1 MAASFQVNLSGK
13 VIAVT
18 GAFGAL
24 GAAVAKLLSG
34 CGAQVAHL
42 NHAPLPADAARAGL
56 SLALGGIDLADEVAT
71 TIAMT
76 NIVQAAGR
84 LDGLVNI
91 AGGFQFE
98 KLDGGALETWDS
110 MYRTNLRTAVSC
122 CKAALPHLL
131 KAGSGR
137 IVNVGALG
145 AVKAG
150 AGMGAYAASKAGV
163 AKLTEA
169 LAEELK
175 DRGVTVNAVLPS
187 TLDTARNRSDMPT
200 ADFTRWVTP
209 GAMGEVIAFLLS
221 DSASAVTGALIPV
234 SGRT

>member
-1 MAASFQVNLSGK
+1 MAASLQVDLSGK

-18 GAFGAL
+18 GASGAL
-24 GAAVAKLLSG
+24 GAAVAQVLSG
-34 CGAQVAHL
+34 SGAQVA
-42 NHAPLPADAARAGL
+42 P
-56 SLALGGIDLADEVAT
+56 LGGLDLADEAAAAAA
-71 TIAMT
+71 I
-76 NIVQAAGR
+76 NQIVQSAGR

-91 AGGFQFE
+91 AGGFRFE
-98 KLDGGALETWDS
+98 KLEGGTLETWDS
-110 MYRTNLRTAVSC
+110 MYRMNLRTAVCC

-187 TLDTARNRSDMPT
+187 TMDTARNRADMPT
-200 ADFTRWVTP
+200 ADFSRWVSLQ
-209 GAMGEVIAFLLS
+209 AMGEVIAFLLS
-221 DSASAVTGALIPV
+221 ESAGVVTGALIPV
-234 SGRT
+234 AGRT